1 MAVRVLL
8 NYDAGEEDLTRVRA
22 VSAEL
27 LVERAASREEG
38 KARAAEAEVVLAGHW
53 SEELWKGAPR
63 LRWVQSWGAG
73 IERFLTPDF
82 VASPVL
88 LTNAQG
94 LYATPIAEHVLAF
107 LLHFSRGFDHLLR
120 HQLAHRWQHAE
131 VRELKG
137 STLGIVGLGGIGSE
151 VARLARGFGM
161 RVIAI
166 RRRPDRPSPWVE
178 EVRGSDALPW
188 LLGES
193 DFVALCAALT
203 SQTRHLIGET
213 ELRQMKPSA
222 CLVNIGRGG
231 LIDEE
236 ALVAALREGKIA
248 GAGLDVFTEEPLP
261 ADSPLWDQP
270 GVLITPHT
278 SGSSP
283 RSRERLI
290 DLFCENLR
298 RYLAG
303 EQLLNLVD
311 KGAGY

>member
-1 MAVRVLL
+1 MALRVLL
-8 NYDAGEEDLTRVRA
+8 NYDAGEEDLARVRA

-27 LVERAASREEG
+27 VVTRAARREEG
-38 KARAAEAEVVLAGHW
+38 SAGAAEAEVILAGHW

-82 VASPVL
+82 IASPIL

-107 LLHFSRGFDHLLR
+107 LLHFSRGFNHLLR
-120 HQLAHRWQHAE
+120 HQRAHRWQHAE
-131 VRELKG
+131 VRELKD

-151 VARLARGFGM
+151 VARLAKGFGM

-166 RRRPDRPSPWVE
+166 RRRPDRPCPWVE
-178 EVRGSDALPW
+178 EVRGPRELPW

-193 DFVALCAALT
+193 DFLALCAALT
-203 SQTRHLIGET
+203 PQTRHLLGAQ
-213 ELRQMKPSA
+213 ELRAMKPSA
-222 CLVNIGRGG
+222 YLVNIGRGG

-236 ALVAALREGKIA
+236 ALVVALREGWIA
-248 GAGLDVFTEEPLP
+248 GAGLDVFSVEPLP
-261 ADSPLWDQP
+261 ADSPLWDLP
-270 GVLITPHT
+270 NALITPHT
-278 SGSSP
+278 SGNSP
-283 RSRERLI
+283 RSHNRVME
-290 DLFCENLR
+290 LFCENLR

-303 EQLLNLVD
+303 EALLNLVD
-311 KGAGY
+311 KEAGY